1 MILLKKFKTIALTLA
16 AFGFLFSASLS
27 SCGNK
32 KTESE
37 GTENIEQPENA
48 GEHPEEA
55 EHPTD
60 STEHPA
66 ESTGGEHP
74 KN

>member
-1 MILLKKFKTIALTLA
+1 MILLKKFKTLALTLA

-37 GTENIEQPENA
+37 DIENIEQPESA

-55 EHPTD
+55 EHPAD

-66 ESTGGEHP
+66 KATGGEHP